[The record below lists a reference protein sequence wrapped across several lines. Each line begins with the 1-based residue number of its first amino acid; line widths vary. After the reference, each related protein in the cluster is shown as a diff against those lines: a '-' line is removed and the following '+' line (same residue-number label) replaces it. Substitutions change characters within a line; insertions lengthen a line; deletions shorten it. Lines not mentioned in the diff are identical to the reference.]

1 MQELAGLESD
11 IAEFISLNDRAGE
24 LAELLEL
31 AAAEEGEE
39 ELVAE
44 IADDTAALQSQLA
57 DMRLRLMMSG
67 RYDGR
72 DALLTVFA
80 GAGGTESQD
89 WAEMLMQM
97 YLRWAA
103 NHKLNAEII
112 DLTEGDEAGI
122 KNATLSIRGKNAFGR
137 LRSERGVHRLV
148 RISPFDNAHRRH
160 TSFALVEVIPDIAN
174 EINIEVN
181 PDDIRMDVFHASGHG
196 GQNVQKNST
205 AVRLTHLPTGIVV
218 SCQNERS
225 QLQNRERAMAV
236 LKARLYDLEQQHQEE
251 EQAKLRGEHVTA
263 GWGNQIRSYVLHP
276 YRMVK
281 DLRTDWETGNTTA
294 VLEGD
299 LDGLIESYLQYMV
312 GRNN

>member
-11 IAEFISLNDRAGE
+11 VAEFISLNDRAGE

-196 GQNVQKNST
+196 GQNVQK
-205 AVRLTHLPTGIVV
+205 
-218 SCQNERS
+218 
-225 QLQNRERAMAV
+225 
-236 LKARLYDLEQQHQEE
+236 RLY
-251 EQAKLRGEHVTA
+251 RGCA
-263 GWGNQIRSYVLHP
+263 
-276 YRMVK
+276 
-281 DLRTDWETGNTTA
+281 
-294 VLEGD
+294 
-299 LDGLIESYLQYMV
+299 
-312 GRNN
+312 